1 MTDSVV
7 MIDEQPKKFW
17 ISSEERG
24 WLPMVGHIVNVNGV
38 QIGMFPTDGDGDRE
52 QPVLHFTELTS
63 GTNIKCVPVHPED
76 VNRAS
81 TEEGYRKLVA
91 RIIANEIIPLFD
103 YNSNTLDSQIE
114 KKRKEVVAK
123 LGKRPA
129 IVDYI
134 GEEE

>member
-1 MTDSVV
+1 MTIVT
-7 MIDEQPKKFW
+7 IDEQAKKFW
-17 ISSEERG
+17 IASEERG
-24 WLPMVGHIVNVNGV
+24 WLPMVGHIVNVNGLE
-38 QIGMFPTDGDGDRE
+38 IGMFPTDGDGGRE

-63 GTNIKCVPVHPED
+63 GTNIKCVSVHPED
-76 VNRAS
+76 VKKAS

-91 RIIANEIIPLFD
+91 RIIGNYIIPLLD
-103 YNSNTLDSQIE
+103 YNSDKLDSQIE
-114 KKRKEVVAK
+114 KKRKEVVSK